1 MESHVSV
8 EENMTMFAVIAVLVF
23 YAFVYMA
30 VSFAVDAILTRANVT
45 ARPWYFLWQVIIY
58 IYIYT
63 VYIYI
68 YICVYMHIFIH
79 I

>member
-8 EENMTMFAVIAVLVF
+8 EENMTMFAVMAVLVF
-23 YAFVYMA
+23 DAFVYMA

-68 YICVYMHIFIH
+68 YVYMHIFIH